1 MNYLGRYGLFFEKK
15 VQFMKKHENNLYKNI
30 NLFENKDYDID
41 IDLEKTIFG
50 VGAGISHD
58 SPTGIPL
65 GDELTNAFLKKLLGP
80 EFADTFIEYWNE
92 HIPKMKNAIHN
103 GHIVG
108 IGHNEE
114 KYKNKKGQKYS
125 PRLEYVIG
133 EFSKLDNEFSDFHFY
148 KEENNRR
155 YGRKK
160 CISALRHFADTEP
173 NNNHMLLAECA
184 RAGAT
189 IITTNFDVCIEKT
202 LGVETE
208 LINNP
213 TSHLGVNA
221 ISFGE
226 ANNQYVYHIHGVAT
240 DDNIEENLGTTV
252 RKVSEP
258 SPKSFCKMI
267 KDALDRGFC
276 MVFLGYSGSDF
287 FDVGTFFDELVKD
300 GETYGRGIY
309 VDHCFDIKMAEE
321 RILAEK
327 KYMFLLQPF
336 LEQQVCYGLT
346 ENVLKSICS
355 KAGLRTE
362 FDEPLTDVKAFEK
375 TENSLEG
382 TVPSYIDADR
392 DYYFLNL
399 FRLTSQLN
407 INPGHFCKN
416 WASTIEEICKDWE
429 DDGTDTIDRMFSTM
443 GQLNDSI
450 VDDIR
455 FNNWK
460 SHNPKYLRIAKKM
473 NKHTHS
479 WENRHKTNLSNH
491 MGYIK
496 RPAPDDMLERYVAD
510 TCRILENGITDAK
523 DADIQRDTMM
533 YFYSRQIKK
542 WRLIWLKV
550 PMLRNYCN
558 KQMKRLVPYYERLL
572 NFSFNRFMYR
582 TYYLY
587 PMRFLNLMHAMMGD
601 IESNEDGLY
610 GDFQHEWDICMET
623 PDLFDARRT
632 IENRLEQIK
641 ILRKRGVKT
650 DAMIKKNLKAVLH
663 SLKKMQKD
671 IWFRNTTGIMQ

>member
-1 MNYLGRYGLFFEKK
+1 
-15 VQFMKKHENNLYKNI
+15 MKKRENNLCKNI
-30 NLFENKDYDID
+30 NLFENKDYDLD
-41 IDLEKTIFG
+41 IDLEKTIFW
-50 VGAGISHD
+50 VGAGISYD
-58 SPTGIPL
+58 SSTGIPL
-65 GDELTNAFLKKLLGP
+65 GNDLTNAFLKKLLGP
-80 EFADTFIEYWNE
+80 EFADSFIEYWNA
-92 HIPKMKNAIHN
+92 HIPKLKNAIHN

-114 KYKNKKGQKYS
+114 KDKHKKGEKDY

-160 CISALRHFADTEP
+160 CISALRHFAETEP
-173 NNNHMLLAECA
+173 NNNHMFLAECA

-189 IITTNFDVCIEKT
+189 IITTNFDLCIEKA
-202 LGVETE
+202 LGVEAE

-221 ISFGE
+221 IPFGE
-226 ANNQYVYHIHGVAT
+226 ANNQFVYHIHGVAT
-240 DDNIEENLGTTV
+240 DENIEENLGTTV
-252 RKVSEP
+252 SKVSEP
-258 SPKSFCKMI
+258 LPKPFCKMI
-267 KDALDRGFC
+267 KEALDRGFC

-287 FDVGTFFDELVKD
+287 FDVGTFFDELVKN

-309 VDHCFDIKMAEE
+309 VDHCFDSKMAEE
-321 RILAEK
+321 HILAEK
-327 KYMFLLQPF
+327 KYLFLLQPF
-336 LEQQVCYGLT
+336 SEQQICYGLT
-346 ENVLKSICS
+346 ENVLKSICN
-355 KAGLRTE
+355 KAGLRTKFNE
-362 FDEPLTDVKAFEK
+362 SLTDVKAFEK
-375 TENSLEG
+375 TENSLES
-382 TVPSYIDADR
+382 TVPSYLDADR
-392 DYYFLNL
+392 YYYFLNL

-407 INPGHFCKN
+407 INPGHFCKD
-416 WASTIEEICKDWE
+416 WAIRIEEICKDWE
-429 DDGTDTIDRMFSTM
+429 DDGTDTIDRMFSSM

-460 SHNPKYLRIAKKM
+460 SLNPKYMRIAKKM

-479 WENRHKTNLSNH
+479 WENRHKTDLSNH
-491 MGYIK
+491 MGYFK
-496 RPAPDDMLERYVAD
+496 RLAPDDMLEKYVTE

-523 DADIQRDTMM
+523 DADIQRETMM
-533 YFYSRQIKK
+533 YLYSRQIKK
-542 WRLIWLKV
+542 WRLIWLNV
-550 PMLRNYCN
+550 PMLRSYCN

-601 IESNEDGLY
+601 IEPNEDGFY

-632 IENRLEQIK
+632 IENRLQQID
-641 ILRKRGVKT
+641 ILEKRSIKV
-650 DAMIKKNLKAVLH
+650 DDMIKENLKTLLYE
-663 SLKKMQKD
+663 LKEMQKD
-671 IWFRNTTGIMQ
+671 I